1 MDAKTFYDQFGAEE
15 TKRVSE
21 KANTTLEYFKQVMYG
36 NRKFSPKL
44 TVQIVVASEGRMTR
58 AGLRPDIWGSE
69 QAA

>member
-1 MDAKTFYDQFGAEE
+1 MDAKTFYSQFGEDE
-15 TKRVSE
+15 SKRVSI
-21 KANTTLEYFKQVMYG
+21 AAGTTLEYFKQVMYD

-44 TVQIVVASEGRMTR
+44 AVKIVVASEGRMTR